1 MKAKEGESGGSSGLC
16 TSHSSVFKL
25 CHWYCSPITMH
36 SQLNGVGRSQFP
48 SCVLGKELRVVE
60 SDPKD
65 ALFLSTVLGT
75 GCIPEVPN
83 YTGTPRKQ
91 PL

>member
-1 MKAKEGESGGSSGLC
+1 MPLVLFPHHYALTVEWGWED
-16 TSHSSVFKL
+16 
-25 CHWYCSPITMH
+25 
-36 SQLNGVGRSQFP
+36 QFP

-65 ALFLSTVLGT
+65 AFFLSTVLGT